1 MYELPFLNLQ
11 FIENDY
17 QSLNE
22 TPKQC
27 MDFRIISTIESFL
40 FFSIK
45 HLFQKQVGLLTQILI
60 KSWIYTVTIVSD
72 IIIPSWNIRITEN
85 SLRPSPQPD
94 FRQTKLSLGTPP
106 PFEKYL
112 GKLVYILQSST
123 CVTILIYFDL

>member
-106 PFEKYL
+106 PPHLKNIWENSF
-112 GKLVYILQSST
+112 
-123 CVTILIYFDL
+123 IYCKVLHASL